1 MPAGQRQGALE
12 AHLRAQVAA
21 VLRCDPERI
30 AVSTPLQQAGLDSL
44 TAMEFRNRLEV
55 SLGLRLNV
63 TLIWRHPTIAD
74 LASHVAS
81 VLGPAPAPVD
91 EAAAAPAPV
100 VDRTDK
106 LAQLL
111 RAVKA
116 LSPMPDPGSRAMS
129 RTDPP
134 TRS

>member
-81 VLGPAPAPVD
+81 ALGSVPPEPAT
-91 EAAAAPAPV
+91 
-100 VDRTDK
+100 DRTDK

-116 LSPMPDPGSRAMS
+116 LSPMPDPSSEAMS